1 MTCSPDQSTFTNAK
15 TTLPVPNNK
24 RGKEYV
30 MELDYAVDMEYA
42 QVRFFIVTTHPFMNR
57 LPKKKILNTVSI
69 WYKTQKDPL

>member
-15 TTLPVPNNK
+15 TTIPVPNNK

-42 QVRFFIVTTHPFMNR
+42 QVRFS
-57 LPKKKILNTVSI
+57 L
-69 WYKTQKDPL
+69 